1 MTIHN
6 VPIRETNDS
15 AACAAAEIAQ
25 ATRRTFLGNL
35 AGGVAAFSLGGIALT
50 ELLTRRAKAA
60 GSDQTKAIEDP
71 LAPRA
76 PHFAAR
82 AKNVIYIHLAGSPS
96 QLELLDYKPKLAEF
110 HGKPCPDEYL
120 KGEKFAFIKGHPTLL
135 APQHKFSRAGRA
147 GLWTSDLLPHFRTI
161 EDEVCVINT
170 MTTDQFNHAPAQLL
184 LHTGESRFGAASFGS
199 WVGYGLG
206 CETRDLPAFVVLV
219 SGDKTPDAGKS
230 VWGSGFLPSVYQ
242 GVQCRASGDPVLYVK
257 DPEGMLRETR
267 RATID
272 AIASLGKLGF
282 GRHGDR
288 ETEARIAQYELAYR
302 MQMAVPDAMD
312 LTRESS
318 ATLEEYGASPGN
330 PSLANSCLLAR
341 RLVERGVRFVQLY
354 DWGWDGHGTSPSDDL
369 LTQLPKKCREMDQPV
384 AALIRDLRRRGL
396 LDETLIVWGG
406 EFGRTPVAEF
416 RDGNKNFLGRDHH
429 PHAFTMWM
437 AGGGVRGGTVY
448 GETDELGYRIARDP
462 VRVKDLQATILHLLG
477 LDHLRLGYM
486 HAGLNHRL
494 TGVQGDAKVV
504 RGLMS

>member
-1 MTIHN
+1 MHPLDPRIAL
-6 VPIRETNDS
+6 
-15 AACAAAEIAQ
+15 AAQ
-25 ATRRTFLGNL
+25 TRRTFLGSL
-35 AGGVAAFSLGGIALT
+35 AGGAAAFSLGGIALGEMLANDASPAT
-50 ELLTRRAKAA
+50 SA
-60 GSDQTKAIEDP
+60 DP

-76 PHFAAR
+76 PHFSPR
-82 AKNVIYIHLAGSPS
+82 AKHVIYIHLAGSPS

-110 HGKPCPDEYL
+110 HGTPCPDEYL

-161 EDEVCVINT
+161 EDEVCVINS

-184 LHTGESRFGAASFGS
+184 LHTGESRFGAASFGA

-206 CETRDLPAFVVLV
+206 CETRDLPSYVVLV

-272 AIASLGKLGF
+272 AIADLGRAGF
-282 GRHGDR
+282 ARHGDR

-302 MQMAVPDAMD
+302 MQTAVPDAMD
-312 LTRESS
+312 LTRES
-318 ATLEEYGASPGN
+318 AQTLEEYGAAPGT

-354 DWGWDGHGTSPSDDL
+354 DWGWDGHGTNPSDDL

-384 AALIRDLRRRGL
+384 AALD
-396 LDETLIVWGG
+396 
-406 EFGRTPVAEF
+406 
-416 RDGNKNFLGRDHH
+416 
-429 PHAFTMWM
+429 
-437 AGGGVRGGTVY
+437 
-448 GETDELGYRIARDP
+448 
-462 VRVKDLQATILHLLG
+462 VKDGRALSVTARRACIRPMAKARCRSDRLH
-477 LDHLRLGYM
+477 
-486 HAGLNHRL
+486 
-494 TGVQGDAKVV
+494 TCGVPQPHFSRPASAQTWPGA
-504 RGLMS
+504 